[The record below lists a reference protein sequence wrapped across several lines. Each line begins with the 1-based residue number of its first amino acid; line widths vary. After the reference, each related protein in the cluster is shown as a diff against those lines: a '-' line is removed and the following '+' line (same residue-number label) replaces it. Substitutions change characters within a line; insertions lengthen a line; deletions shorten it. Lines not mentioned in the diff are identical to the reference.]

1 MNALL
6 AAFGIDWRLLL
17 INLLNFGLLFWLLSH
32 YLYGPLTRM
41 LESRREKIAEG
52 VRNAAEAEQKL
63 EEIAGLRAAMLA
75 DTGKQADQ
83 LLADARAVAA
93 EKERKIIADGEANA
107 AVIISDAK
115 RQADELQAQALVE
128 SKKEAAKL
136 IVLGMEKLALGK

>member
-52 VRNAAEAEQKL
+52 VRNAAEAEAKL
-63 EEIAGLRAAMLA
+63 GEINDLHAAMLA
-75 DTGKQADQ
+75 ETGKAADQ
-83 LLADARAVAA
+83 ILADSRALAA
-93 EKERKIIADGEANA
+93 EKQHKLIAEGEATA